1 MPEGREIGALGEK
14 AKGIKKYKLAVTK
27 QSLGT
32 QYTATGNTVNDTV
45 ITMYAATWALEIL
58 LEGSLCKVQWNL
70 STQH

>member
-1 MPEGREIGALGEK
+1 MPDRIGVEGMGEK
-14 AKGIKKYKLAVTK
+14 GKGIKKYKLAVTK